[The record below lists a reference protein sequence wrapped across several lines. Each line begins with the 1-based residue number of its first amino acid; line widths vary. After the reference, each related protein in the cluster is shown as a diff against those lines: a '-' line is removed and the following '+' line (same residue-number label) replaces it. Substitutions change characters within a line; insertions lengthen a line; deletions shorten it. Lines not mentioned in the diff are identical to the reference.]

1 MKSKILALVGALI
14 ILTGSAFAAPQF
26 DPNTVYAGKAGQAT
40 KESVQQA
47 EPGEKGS
54 ITVLRLN
61 SYAHLGEFNIPE
73 GTPKASVERFN
84 NKVYVQTSAWLD
96 CGSAVTLMAEKVF
109 AVTSTTACAF
119 KNVILFF
126 IEKSDITPLLGRF
139 MNRKTVT
146 YIKYC
151 LLTFWLFDVAR

>member
-1 MKSKILALVGALI
+1 MTSKVLALVGALS
-14 ILTGSAFAAPQF
+14 ILTGSALAAPQF

-84 NKVYVQTSAWLD
+84 NKVYVLSEKPDKRLAGLWIGRDANGREGL
-96 CGSAVTLMAEKVF
+96 CGYINNSMRIQKCYF
-109 AVTSTTACAF
+109 
-119 KNVILFF
+119 ILYR
-126 IEKSDITPLLGRF
+126 EP
-139 MNRKTVT
+139 
-146 YIKYC
+146 
-151 LLTFWLFDVAR
+151 

>member
-84 NKVYVQTSAWLD
+84 NKVYVLSESQTSAWLD

-126 IEKSDITPLLGRF
+126 IEK
-139 MNRKTVT
+139 VT
-146 YIKYC
+146 SRPSWGG
-151 LLTFWLFDVAR
+151 L

>member
-84 NKVYVQTSAWLD
+84 NKVYVLS
-96 CGSAVTLMAEKVF
+96 EKPDKRLAGLWIGRDANGHCCKVSDE
-109 AVTSTTACAF
+109 AAF
-119 KNVILFF
+119 CLIQRPY
-126 IEKSDITPLLGRF
+126 IS
-139 MNRKTVT
+139 KT
-146 YIKYC
+146 
-151 LLTFWLFDVAR
+151 LLTRRISPRGSP